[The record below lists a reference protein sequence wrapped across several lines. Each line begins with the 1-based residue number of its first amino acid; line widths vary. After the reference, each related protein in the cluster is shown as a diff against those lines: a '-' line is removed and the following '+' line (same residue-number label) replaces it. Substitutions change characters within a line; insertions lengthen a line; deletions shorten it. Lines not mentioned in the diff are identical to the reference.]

1 MQQILHKAAAAEIT
15 AAWRSGSPA
24 DQFHNL
30 CAFFSRQL
38 NSEPT
43 TLQALFAAILVPKV
57 KECLPDV
64 AWEDLKAVLANLS
77 LDDLAIFRKRLSS
90 LEGTWVF
97 AVLRRTQGL
106 HG

>member
-1 MQQILHKAAAAEIT
+1 
-15 AAWRSGSPA
+15 
-24 DQFHNL
+24 
-30 CAFFSRQL
+30 
-38 NSEPT
+38 
-43 TLQALFAAILVPKV
+43 LVPKV